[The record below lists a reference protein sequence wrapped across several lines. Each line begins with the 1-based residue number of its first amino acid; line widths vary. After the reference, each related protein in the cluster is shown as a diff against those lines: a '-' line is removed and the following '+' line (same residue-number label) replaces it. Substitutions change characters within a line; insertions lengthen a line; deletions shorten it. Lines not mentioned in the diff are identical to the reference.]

1 MHGAG
6 ADETLHSPIHSSLFK
21 RNPWLCVNLLTA
33 LLAAGVVYL
42 FREHIERLSFLAV
55 IMPVVAS
62 LGGNTGAQTLAIV
75 LRSLTL
81 DEIRS
86 QDIRRICLR
95 ESIKGLL
102 NGLIL
107 GILAAGCVYLFTA
120 APRLTL
126 VIFLTIA
133 LNMTLSGLI
142 GALIPLSLKRLH
154 WDPAQSSNIFLT
166 AITDMVGF
174 WLLLKLGS
182 WLLL

>member
-1 MHGAG
+1 
-6 ADETLHSPIHSSLFK
+6 
-21 RNPWLCVNLLTA
+21 
-33 LLAAGVVYL
+33 
-42 FREHIERLSFLAV
+42 
-55 IMPVVAS
+55 MPVVAS

-126 VIFLTIA
+126 VICLTIA